1 MDALFFEEA
10 IKSSDF
16 ANKIESN
23 LLGFS
28 IFKRYNCIKLL
39 NLNLLKYKQPV
50 IVFIDYDTFLVN
62 VKNYSILNIKH
73 NYFCF
78 GNTINI
84 ADILKIK
91 QLNVHAYFD
100 YEVPVLEILQMI
112 FELKTGKPY
121 LSINNIISQVINNK
135 VEINNTEIF
144 EIIKTS
150 NELLEYKLLLL
161 KLTKREI
168 IIFDLL
174 LKNESILNIAS
185 ILNLDYSY
193 VSFKCRSIYKKFY
206 VKTKNELLFKI
217 KNIFNIKEPHLN
229 NN

>member
-1 MDALFFEEA
+1 MNSIFFEETT
-10 IKSSDF
+10 ISSDF

-39 NLNLLKYKQPV
+39 NLNLLKSKKTS
-50 IVFIDYDTFLVN
+50 IVFIDYDTYLYN
-62 VKNYSILNIKH
+62 LKSYRGLNIKH
-73 NYFCF
+73 YFICF
-78 GNTINI
+78 GNKIPIT
-84 ADILKIK
+84 DIVKIK
-91 QLNVHAYFD
+91 QYNVYAYFD

-112 FELKTGKPY
+112 FELKTGMPY

-135 VEINNTEIF
+135 VEIKNAEF
-144 EIIKTS
+144 VEIIKS
-150 NELLEYKLLLL
+150 SIEPLEYKLLHS

-174 LKNESILNIAS
+174 LKKESILNISS
-185 ILNLDYSY
+185 ILDLEYNY

-206 VKTKNELLFKI
+206 VKTKNELLFKM